1 MKRTGTFAQ
10 SWHRLLAISALLPTI
25 GSAATFQVT
34 RLDDPVPD
42 TCLPADCS
50 LREAVLAANALPGRD
65 IIRLG
70 PGIHRLEQPGID
82 EDAGLT
88 GDIDITDDLDL
99 LGEGS
104 ELSAIDPNRLDY
116 ALDVARGIA
125 VSLRGLGLIRSGTVS
140 GPHHGGGIR
149 SGNFGAGD
157 AAATRLALED
167 VLIDV
172 YVGLLH
178 AGLSARGHLSAKSV
192 TFMRALEPS
201 WAMGFNGSELLLD
214 DVYFRGNSL
223 GLSYALSEGGQARI
237 TRSRFESNGTSGLCT
252 TLVISGAGTTLI
264 EDVTFKDNFALG
276 AAPFCIMSG
285 AHVVARNSVFRG
297 HTSGSM
303 IALDFGGNAP
313 SRLDLH
319 NVTIVAPR
327 QALSLYKAGS
337 EASLHHTTITTW
349 PAYSVELRAG
359 TVLRSTNS
367 VIAGGCGLM
376 GTPIV
381 ETQGVNFEAP
391 NRTCFPTGQN
401 NFAYGSA
408 DGFGLDA
415 LQENGGPTATILP
428 PASGPLTVLADDGS
442 TFCPP
447 TDQRGYVRPRPC
459 TIGAADPL
467 AIDDAL
473 LLDGFDY

>member
-1 MKRTGTFAQ
+1 MKNTRTFARH
-10 SWHRLLAISALLPTI
+10 WRGLLAVSVLMPAI

-42 TCLPADCS
+42 ACLPADCS

-65 IIRLG
+65 IVRLG
-70 PGIHRLEQPGID
+70 AGIHRLEQAGVD

-88 GDIDITDDLDL
+88 GDLDITDDLDVI
-99 LGEGS
+99 GEGS

-125 VSLRGLGLIRSGTVS
+125 VSVRGLGLVRSGDVT
-140 GPHHGGGIR
+140 GPHHGGGVR
-149 SGNFGAGD
+149 SGSFGGGD

-172 YVGLLH
+172 YLGSLN
-178 AGLSARGHLSAKSV
+178 AGLSARGHLNAKRV
-192 TFMRALEPS
+192 TFTRALEPS

-214 DVYFRGNSL
+214 DVHFQGNSL
-223 GLSYALSEGGQARI
+223 GLTYALTEGGQARI
-237 TRSRFESNGTSGLCT
+237 TRSRFENNGTSGLCT
-252 TLVISGAGTTLI
+252 TLMISGAGTTLI
-264 EDVTFKDNFALG
+264 EDVTFKNNFAFSV
-276 AAPFCIMSG
+276 APFCILSS
-285 AHVVARNSVFRG
+285 ARVIARNSVFG
-297 HTSGSM
+297 GYTSGAM
-303 IALDFGGNAP
+303 IALDFGGNGP
-313 SRLDLH
+313 SRLDLY

-337 EASLHHTTITTW
+337 EANLHHTTITTS
-349 PAYSVELRAG
+349 PIYSVELRAG
-359 TVLRSTNS
+359 TILRSTNS

-376 GTPIV
+376 GTPVV

-391 NRTCFPTGQN
+391 NRTCFPTGQEN
-401 NFAYGSA
+401 YAYGSA
-408 DGFGLDA
+408 AVFGLDT
-415 LQENGGPTATILP
+415 LQENGGPTATMLP
-428 PASGPLTVLADDGS
+428 PASGPLTTLASGGS
-442 TFCPP
+442 AFCPP